1 MENKQKLKRP
11 IQRKIRFSKEENE
24 LINRKIE
31 ESFFPNFQ
39 NFALHLIQGEIRHV
53 DYSELNR
60 LTTEIH
66 KIGININQ
74 MARLANQFHEISS
87 EDIKDLTDKVQSL
100 NALVQSELNKL
111 IKRKEQS

>member
-39 NFALHLIQGEIRHV
+39 NFALHL
-53 DYSELNR
+53 
-60 LTTEIH
+60 
-66 KIGININQ
+66 
-74 MARLANQFHEISS
+74 
-87 EDIKDLTDKVQSL
+87 
-100 NALVQSELNKL
+100 
-111 IKRKEQS
+111 

>member
-39 NFALHLIQGEIRHV
+39 NFALHLLIQGEIRHV

-74 MARLANQFHEISS
+74 MAVWRTSFMKFRLKILK
-87 EDIKDLTDKVQSL
+87 I
-100 NALVQSELNKL
+100 
-111 IKRKEQS
+111 